1 MPRNRSSRYDRHGHR
16 LPTGNGRKSRPKHAS
31 ANCSG
36 SSANGRP
43 RPSASGSSRPTPG
56 GRAARI
62 ASGSQAAKV
71 EAVSTPLTVWGV
83 AAKVD
88 EIAAR
93 YDTWGR
99 LTSAHTIRDFD
110 PDLPDTPIRVTFRH
124 NPTLEIGDLVHAE
137 LDPDGRL
144 FAVAGLDSDDLAEH
158 EGRLFYS
165 PDYTGYGRNMGALT
179 FTATRASITGMSVTP
194 RPPASQPKR
203 PRSRCCP
210 ATSPQRPARQP
221 IRPADAQPLRTD
233 HRADARRDRR
243 AHPPPRGARTAPTA
257 PHAGHTL
264 TSQIDP
270 DASSADHADA
280 TTLESPPDRVDRK
293 RGARKGPSPLTA
305 QNGSTKP
312 IF

>member
-1 MPRNRSSRYDRHGHR
+1 M
-16 LPTGNGRKSRPKHAS
+16 
-31 ANCSG
+31 
-36 SSANGRP
+36 
-43 RPSASGSSRPTPG
+43 
-56 GRAARI
+56 
-62 ASGSQAAKV
+62 
-71 EAVSTPLTVWGV
+71 STPLTVWGV

-194 RPPASQPKR
+194 RPPGFAAKASPLKMLPGDLAAASSSPTDPTGRCSTTTNR
-203 PRSRCCP
+203 PSSRCKTRSTSSP
-210 ATSPQRPARQP
+210 AASRSTNSPDGAPCRPY
-221 IRPADAQPLRTD
+221 ADVTD
-233 HRADARRDRR
+233 
-243 AHPPPRGARTAPTA
+243 
-257 PHAGHTL
+257 
-264 TSQIDP
+264 
-270 DASSADHADA
+270 
-280 TTLESPPDRVDRK
+280 
-293 RGARKGPSPLTA
+293 
-305 QNGSTKP
+305 
-312 IF
+312 